1 MRPLPLKLPDIAT
14 PSTRRSIYLPRCMP
28 FLTENV
34 NIYLQD
40 KPYHKLKSDL
50 IPHAN
55 YLHEIKELFS
65 KRFKGKLLLNSN
77 F

>member
-1 MRPLPLKLPDIAT
+1 MNAPLPLKLPDIAT
-14 PSTRRSIYLPRCMP
+14 PSTRRNIYLPSCMP

-40 KPYHKLKSDL
+40 KPYHKLTSDL

-55 YLHEIKELFS
+55 YLHEIKELLS
-65 KRFKGKLLLNSN
+65 KRIRVIIT
-77 F
+77 

>member
-14 PSTRRSIYLPRCMP
+14 PSTRRSIYLPRCTP

-50 IPHAN
+50 IPYAN

-65 KRFKGKLLLNSN
+65 KRLKEIIT
-77 F
+77 

>member
-1 MRPLPLKLPDIAT
+1 MRPLPLKPPDIAT

-50 IPHAN
+50 IPYAN

-65 KRFKGKLLLNSN
+65 KRLKEIIT
-77 F
+77 

>member
-1 MRPLPLKLPDIAT
+1 MFPLPLKLSDIAT

-28 FLTENV
+28 FLAEIV

-40 KPYHKLKSDL
+40 KPYHKLTSDL

-55 YLHEIKELFS
+55 YPHAIKELFS
-65 KRFKGKLLLNSN
+65 KRIRVIIT
-77 F
+77 